1 MRHIVGRTDLLG
13 SFLHNCISAEAF
25 CDTFAGSLF
34 EESSLQAARYAG
46 ACLDQLNKLCDMM
59 GLLRPIIDAPPAS
72 TLLTREEYETV
83 HLNTQFPDKFLSKMR
98 KRAHCRRNILER
110 FAVVH
115 IRRGDICRDRPD
127 PCRGFS
133 RFVEVA
139 YFRRHVDAIRR
150 SAISRVLVLT
160 EAQNSDDVVQEFSDC
175 EVHAARF
182 PSDSERVVED
192 WELMA
197 TCDVLVLSPSSFSF
211 VPALF
216 NDNTVIYKPFWHAPL
231 PGWIDGDE
239 RTCIPR
245 SHRLGNLLDAWYIGT
260 LMGWSKTFHELQKTC
275 ESGSFGA
282 FLIQGKFVSPV
293 ADTNFITDNTELK
306 LSNTTAI
313 YSYRTVLGLPCIHKD
328 FQECANAFSK
338 QRPSLLN
345 NPYSCV
351 VHYRVGDFLR
361 LGQCID
367 TESVIRQVEET
378 APHDFICILSS
389 GVDFDGSNWDG
400 ASKMS
405 SSEPSLHRAGA
416 YLLRTIHQSI
426 CKALPEARVVI
437 SENDVDTDFFLMITA
452 PVLITAASSFAM
464 CAAIANPNTVRTPAT
479 VNMNFPKRG
488 QETPCVIRPGWLTY
502 PFKSIE
508 HFQLAPHV
516 VITTDS
522 SNELKRRISDDIKS
536 AGVNVTLLVDSKCD
550 DENLRRQGCIF
561 DHERLCERYG
571 RRKVEVFNGRWR
583 NNAAKLAIFEFV
595 AEQDCDVWAFEDD
608 VYCRDWKAF
617 VGAYA
622 EDRSDFIGSVFHET
636 KNFKEFYVNG
646 WLCGHPD
653 HLSHGVAG
661 LYAFRA
667 SPTFAR
673 AVLDALKTV
682 RHSSHHELFVPWVCR
697 DFEHSQLLEGHAR
710 FMSHNPDPRMNSG
723 MSVDALHESGL
734 IFHPVKKKSKAV
746 YRNSATPNGPKT
758 KLWIIINSFNS
769 SFYVNSAVKLSLE
782 ITRQLKTMV
791 PQPRVLLVI
800 GGSKK
805 RRVDSLPM
813 FCACRIQQNLSD
825 YGSFVGVH
833 DALESNVMKK
843 SDRCVLLHDT
853 VWPREDTFFRAMI
866 DIQNTEM
873 YNTPFCFAHPLG
885 WYNLGVGSAD
895 FFARMGSQYQNVDI
909 LPKEL
914 GYKLEHG
921 NTISI
926 NGAKLSPLREH
937 SIYTIAKHRVSD
949 GNFGDLTTHSTG
961 AMNIDGRS
969 RVIVFL
975 PSLGVFKFTHG
986 PTSYQVPIYAD
997 TDLPRTEEEWRQ
1009 LQRKYPQMNWCMPL
1023 IQIND

>member
-25 CDTFAGSLF
+25 CDAFAGSLF

-72 TLLTREEYETV
+72 TLLTRDEYETV

-115 IRRGDICRDRPD
+115 IRRGDICRERPD

-133 RFVEVA
+133 RFVEVS
-139 YFRRHVDAIRR
+139 YFRRHVDAIRKSGIGR
-150 SAISRVLVLT
+150 IVVLT
-160 EAQNSDDVVQEFSDC
+160 EAQNSEDVVQEFTDC
-175 EVHAARF
+175 EVCLARF
-182 PSDSERVVED
+182 PLDSERVVTD

-216 NDNTVIYKPFWHAPL
+216 NVNTVIYKPFWHAPL
-231 PGWIDGDE
+231 PGWIDGDVC
-239 RTCIPR
+239 TCGPR
-245 SHRLGNLLDAWYIGT
+245 S
-260 LMGWSKTFHELQKTC
+260 
-275 ESGSFGA
+275 
-282 FLIQGKFVSPV
+282 
-293 ADTNFITDNTELK
+293 
-306 LSNTTAI
+306 
-313 YSYRTVLGLPCIHKD
+313 
-328 FQECANAFSK
+328 
-338 QRPSLLN
+338 
-345 NPYSCV
+345 
-351 VHYRVGDFLR
+351 
-361 LGQCID
+361 
-367 TESVIRQVEET
+367 
-378 APHDFICILSS
+378 
-389 GVDFDGSNWDG
+389 
-400 ASKMS
+400 
-405 SSEPSLHRAGA
+405 
-416 YLLRTIHQSI
+416 
-426 CKALPEARVVI
+426 
-437 SENDVDTDFFLMITA
+437 
-452 PVLITAASSFAM
+452 
-464 CAAIANPNTVRTPAT
+464 
-479 VNMNFPKRG
+479 
-488 QETPCVIRPGWLTY
+488 
-502 PFKSIE
+502 
-508 HFQLAPHV
+508 PHV

-522 SNELKRRISDDIKS
+522 SNELKRRVLDDIKS
-536 AGVNVTLLVDSKCD
+536 AGVNLTLLVDSKSD
-550 DENLRRQGCIF
+550 DESLRGQGCIF
-561 DHERLCERYG
+561 DHERMCERYG

-583 NNAAKLAIFEFV
+583 NNAAKLSIFEFI
-595 AEQDCDVWAFEDD
+595 AQQDCDVWAFEDD

-622 EDRSDFIGSVFHET
+622 EDRSDFIGSVFHGR
-636 KNFKEFYVNG
+636 KQFKEFYVNG

-667 SPTFAR
+667 SPRFAR

-769 SFYVNSAVKLSLE
+769 SFYVDSAVKLSTE
-782 ITRQLKTMV
+782 INRQLKTMV

-805 RRVDSLPM
+805 RQVDSLPM

-825 YGSFVGVH
+825 YGSLVGVH
-833 DALESNVMKK
+833 DALESNVMQK

-921 NTISI
+921 NTIFI

-969 RVIVFL
+969 RVVVFL

-1009 LQRKYPQMNWCMPL
+1009 LQRKYPQMNWCLPL